1 MVEQTNH
8 GRKQQREQNQF
19 GCQAKCEG
27 VNKAVEL
34 LNSKCGTGAASL
46 TAPIGQSEVFEGV
59 VDAEISALRSV
70 WTARI
75 FDSF

>member
-1 MVEQTNH
+1 MDANSSASKTNSV
-8 GRKQQREQNQF
+8 
-19 GCQAKCEG
+19 AKRSVKG